1 MMKQALKTIKY
12 PEITTVWPLND
23 RADTQTTI
31 RKIQDK
37 LNQYNVISPRE
48 QAYLDKYDQKKAFS

>member
-1 MMKQALKTIKY
+1 MKQALKTIKY